1 MKARPSNRQ
10 LEAGRRAKPP
20 PVDYLRVAPFTPGT
34 VAFHIAGGLL
44 AGGLVAMALVW
55 LWRHHEVA
63 PAPLGVVAA
72 LAAGL
77 FLADFV
83 SGLLH
88 WAFDTWFD
96 ETHPVLQRMVI
107 MVREHHIYPQRIF
120 KFPFYHDAG
129 VLSWIVFVI
138 TAPFVIPA
146 AMGWLGAG
154 PWLWA
159 CLAGTVLFSLLVVF
173 MLEFHKVGHRSK
185 VGPVVRTCQRLGLLL
200 EHRHHVQHHI
210 GNHDVNYCLINGIA
224 DKTLGRLGVFR
235 WLEAAIHRLTGAV
248 PQQNDHDFL
257 ERYGIRA
264 REMGAGNEASASG
277 GAT

>member
-1 MKARPSNRQ
+1 MSAGPSDHQ
-10 LEAGRRAKPP
+10 LDKGRRPKPP
-20 PVDYLRVAPFTPGT
+20 PVDYLAVAPFTPGT
-34 VAFHIAGGLL
+34 VAFHVTGGLL
-44 AGGLVAMALVW
+44 EGGLVVASVTWMW
-55 LWRHHEVA
+55 HQRDVA
-63 PAPLGVVAA
+63 PGALGLALALGV
-72 LAAGL
+72 GL

-96 ETHPVLQRMVI
+96 ETHPILQRMVI

-129 VLSWIVFVI
+129 VLSWIVFVL
-138 TAPFVIPA
+138 TAPFVVPA
-146 AMGWLGAG
+146 TAGWLGAG

-159 CLAGTVLFSLLVVF
+159 GLAGTVLFSFLVVF
-173 MLEFHKVGHRSK
+173 MLEFHKMGHRSRA
-185 VGPVVRTCQRLGLLL
+185 GSGIRLLQRLGLLL
-200 EHRHHVQHHI
+200 AHKHHVQHHV

-248 PQQNDHDFL
+248 PQQNDHEFL
-257 ERYGIRA
+257 ERYGIEARA
-264 REMGAGNEASASG
+264 LEAQKAGEP
-277 GAT
+277 

>member
-1 MKARPSNRQ
+1 MPAAAPSDAQ
-10 LEAGRRAKPP
+10 LEPGRRPKPP
-20 PVDYLRVAPFTPGT
+20 PVDYLSAAPFTRGT
-34 VAFHIAGGLL
+34 VLFHVLGGVLEGTLLL
-44 AGGLVAMALVW
+44 AIGAW
-55 LWRHHEVA
+55 LWRYRELA
-63 PAPLGVVAA
+63 PGPLGW
-72 LAAGL
+72 LLGLGIGL

-129 VLSWIVFVI
+129 VLSWIVFVL
-138 TAPFVIPA
+138 TAPPVLFAILVWPGPA
-146 AMGWLGAG
+146 

-159 CLAGTVLFSLLVVF
+159 ALSGTVFFSLLVVF

-185 VGPVVRTCQRLGLLL
+185 VGPVLHGLRRCGLLL
-200 EHRHHVQHHI
+200 EHRHHVLHHI
-210 GNHDVNYCLINGIA
+210 GNHDVNYCLINGVA

-235 WLEAAIHRLTGAV
+235 GLEALVYRLTGAV
-248 PQQNDHDFL
+248 PQQNDHELL
-257 ERYGIRA
+257 ERYGIRRTGSGRA
-264 REMGAGNEASASG
+264 PGAGP
-277 GAT
+277 T